1 MGRIQA
7 QNNRWA
13 LTLLAVIAGVG
24 STACSAKV
32 NQDVFDREIASIR
45 GDIAGLDGRVSAN
58 EAQVAQMNARLDALQ
73 VDLDELKKEFDVT
86 IARLENGIRFATPVH
101 FDFDRAEI
109 RAQDRE
115 LLDRFADV
123 MAHHFDGALV
133 TVEGF
138 ADPSGSAAYNQRLS
152 ERRAKS
158 VASYLESEGGLP
170 SDMLRTVGYGEDRQV
185 RPGAQGPGSAGL
197 PNRRVTFAIEYAPDG
212 GAPAGMTASSGG

>member
-1 MGRIQA
+1 MI
-7 QNNRWA
+7 
-13 LTLLAVIAGVG
+13 LLVAVAGVG

-32 NQDVFDREIASIR
+32 DQDLFDREMASLR
-45 GDIAGLDGRVSAN
+45 GEMAGIDGRVTAN
-58 EAQVAQMNARLDALQ
+58 EEQIAAMNARLDAAQ
-73 VDLDELKKEFDVT
+73 ADLDELREEFDVT
-86 IARLENGIRFATPVH
+86 VTRLETGIRFATPVH

-109 RAQDRE
+109 RPQDRE

-123 MAHHFDGALV
+123 MAHHFEGALV

-170 SDMLRTVGYGEDRQV
+170 IGTLRTVGYGESRQV

-212 GAPAGMTASSGG
+212 GASGAMTASSEG